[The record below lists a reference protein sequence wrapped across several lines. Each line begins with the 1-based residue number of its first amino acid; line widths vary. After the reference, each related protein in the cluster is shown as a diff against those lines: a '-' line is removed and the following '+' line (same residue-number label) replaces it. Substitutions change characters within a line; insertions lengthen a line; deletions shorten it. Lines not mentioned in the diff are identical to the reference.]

1 MEILKFCLVILPNGT
16 TVHMDEYLTE
26 YGMQPEF
33 CGLSKV
39 KKTKGVYAVY
49 YDRIAEL
56 RNKGINMGVCSTA
69 KYKGISDN
77 MGVPPE
83 PIQSKIPKGETPA
96 FIIYFDQEKCLDS
109 ISS

>member
-1 MEILKFCLVILPNGT
+1 
-16 TVHMDEYLTE
+16 
-26 YGMQPEF
+26 
-33 CGLSKV
+33 
-39 KKTKGVYAVY
+39 
-49 YDRIAEL
+49 
-56 RNKGINMGVCSTA
+56 
-69 KYKGISDN
+69 